1 MIFSAVR
8 ELGDAHLDLFRWASY
23 FRAVTRFH
31 LRQIMRRL
39 RVLPCVVAAMLAG
52 TALTLTAQAPRVVA
66 LRGATVHTAVGAP
79 IANGTIIVRD
89 GKIAAVGAGVPIP
102 AGAEVVDVSGKQVI
116 PGMIDNHSH
125 IGADPSDLNEQAVSF
140 GPQHRMV
147 DALNPDDRGWKPAVN
162 GGVTT
167 VVTGTG
173 SGEVSSG
180 VAAVVKTFGADFE
193 RRIIRAEGGLKIAMG
208 RKRADRPPSTSPA
221 VTAGLRAWFIR
232 AREYA
237 DAKRRWEA
245 GDKKTPAPP
254 RDLGLETVA
263 RVLERKE
270 YIRAH
275 VHTAADIMAV
285 LKLKDEFGFD
295 LALHHATEAY
305 KVADEIAK
313 RNVGVVGMPLFVRI
327 GMKEEVM
334 RSPYTLWK
342 AGALYAFH
350 TDDPVVASK
359 WLRYC
364 AAMGMRYGLPEEEA
378 LKGVTINAAKIARV
392 ADRIGSIE
400 PGKDADLVV
409 LDGPWYEPK
418 TRVDRVYVDGVLA
431 YDRTKEEK

>member
-1 MIFSAVR
+1 MPIAR
-8 ELGDAHLDLFRWASY
+8 LAS
-23 FRAVTRFH
+23 F
-31 LRQIMRRL
+31 
-39 RVLPCVVAAMLAG
+39 VAATHLLS
-52 TALTLTAQAPRVVA
+52 ALLIGPRAAAAQAPTIIA
-66 LRGATVHTAVGAP
+66 LRGATVHTAAGPP
-79 IANGTIIVRD
+79 IVNATVVIRA
-89 GKIAAVGAGVPIP
+89 GKIAAVGAGIPIP
-102 AGAEVVDVSGKQVI
+102 SGAEIVDVSGKQII

-147 DALNPDDRGWKPAVN
+147 DALDPGDRGWKPAVN

-193 RRIIRAEGGLKIAMG
+193 RRIIRADGGLKIAMG
-208 RKRADRPPSTSPA
+208 RKRPDRPPSTSPA
-221 VTAGLRAWFIR
+221 VTAGLRALFIR
-232 AREYA
+232 GREYMEA
-237 DAKRRWEA
+237 QKRWAA
-245 GDKKTPAPP
+245 GDKKGTPPA
-254 RDLGLETVA
+254 RDLGLETIA
-263 RVLERKE
+263 RVLRREE
-270 YIRAH
+270 YVRAH
-275 VHTAADIMAV
+275 VHTAPDIMAV

-295 LALHHATEAY
+295 LAIHHATEAY
-305 KVADEIAK
+305 KIPAEIVK

-364 AAMGMRYGLPEEEA
+364 AAMGMRYGLPEDEA

-392 ADRIGSIE
+392 ADRVGSLE
-400 PGKDADLVV
+400 AGKDADLVV

-431 YDRTKEEK
+431 YDRSKEDK

>member
-1 MIFSAVR
+1 MFAAPFLPELIIMPWSA
-8 ELGDAHLDLFRWASY
+8 LFVLVALLVGPLSASP
-23 FRAVTRFH
+23 
-31 LRQIMRRL
+31 Q
-39 RVLPCVVAAMLAG
+39 G
-52 TALTLTAQAPRVVA
+52 VVA
-66 LRGATVHTAVGAP
+66 LRGATVHTAAGDP
-79 IANGTIIVRD
+79 IPNATVVIRD
-89 GKIAAVGAGVPIP
+89 GKIAAVGANVAVP
-102 AGAEVVDVSGKQVI
+102 AGAQVVDASGKQII

-147 DALNPDDRGWKPAVN
+147 DALNPDDRGWTPAVN

-180 VAAVVKTFGADFE
+180 VAAVVKTFGADFNL
-193 RRIIRAEGGLKIAMG
+193 RILKADGGLKIAMG
-208 RKRADRPPSTSPA
+208 RKRPDRPPSTSPA
-221 VTAGLRAWFIR
+221 VTAGLRALFIR
-232 AREYA
+232 GREYMEA
-237 DAKRRWEA
+237 QKRWEA
-245 GDKKTPAPP
+245 EGKKGQPPA
-254 RDLGLETVA
+254 RDLGLETIA
-263 RVLERKE
+263 RVLRREE
-270 YIRAH
+270 YVRAH

-295 LALHHATEAY
+295 LAIHHATEAY
-305 KVADEIAK
+305 KVAPEIVK

-327 GMKEEVM
+327 GMKEDVM

-364 AAMGMRYGLPEEEA
+364 AAMGMRYGLPENEA

-392 ADRIGSIE
+392 ADRVGSIE
-400 PGKDADLVV
+400 AGKDADLVV

-418 TRVDRVYVDGVLA
+418 TRVDRVYVDGVVA
-431 YDRTKEEK
+431 YDRTKEVK

>member
-1 MIFSAVR
+1 MH
-8 ELGDAHLDLFRWASY
+8 GLFMRP
-23 FRAVTRFH
+23 RFNA
-31 LRQIMRRL
+31 LL
-39 RVLPCVVAAMLAG
+39 VAALLVASP
-52 TALTLTAQAPRVVA
+52 AAAAAQAARVVA
-66 LRGATVHTAVGAP
+66 LRGATVHTAAGPP
-79 IANGTIIVRD
+79 IANATIVIRD
-89 GKIAAVGAGVPIP
+89 GRIAAVGANVAIP
-102 AGAEVVDVSGKQVI
+102 SGAEIVDVSGKQII

-147 DALNPDDRGWKPAVN
+147 DALNPDDRGWKAAVN

-193 RRIIRAEGGLKIAMG
+193 RRILRADGGLKIAMG

-232 AREYA
+232 AREYV
-237 DAKRRWEA
+237 DARKRWEA
-245 GDKKTPAPP
+245 GDKKSPPPA
-254 RDLGLETVA
+254 RDLGMETVA
-263 RVLERKE
+263 RVLNREE
-270 YIRAH
+270 YVRAH
-275 VHTAADIMAV
+275 VHTAADIMAI

-305 KVADEIAK
+305 KVADEIVK

-364 AAMGMRYGLPEEEA
+364 AAMGMRYGLPEDEA

-392 ADRIGSIE
+392 ADRVGSLE
-400 PGKDADLVV
+400 AGKDADLVV

-418 TRVDRVYVDGVLA
+418 TRVDRVYVNGVLA
-431 YDRTKEEK
+431 YDRAKEDK

>member
-1 MIFSAVR
+1 MFFPRHSFRSLVIMLWPALLILVALLVAPLSA
-8 ELGDAHLDLFRWASY
+8 SS
-23 FRAVTRFH
+23 
-31 LRQIMRRL
+31 
-39 RVLPCVVAAMLAG
+39 
-52 TALTLTAQAPRVVA
+52 QAVVA
-66 LRGATVHTAVGAP
+66 LRGATVHTAVGDP
-79 IANGTIIVRD
+79 IPNATVVIRD
-89 GKIAAVGAGVPIP
+89 GKIAAVGANVAVPS
-102 AGAEVVDVSGKQVI
+102 GAQVVDASGKQII

-147 DALNPDDRGWKPAVN
+147 DALNPDDRGWTPAVN

-180 VAAVVKTFGADFE
+180 VAAVVKTYGSDFN
-193 RRIIRAEGGLKIAMG
+193 RRILKADGGLKIAMG
-208 RKRADRPPSTSPA
+208 RKRPDRPPSTSPA
-221 VTAGLRAWFIR
+221 VTAGLRALFIR
-232 AREYA
+232 GREYMEA
-237 DAKRRWEA
+237 RKRWEA
-245 GDKKTPAPP
+245 EGKKGQPPA
-254 RDLGLETVA
+254 RDLGLETIA
-263 RVLERKE
+263 RVLRREE
-270 YIRAH
+270 YVRAH

-295 LALHHATEAY
+295 LAIHHATEAY
-305 KVADEIAK
+305 KVAPEIVK

-327 GMKEEVM
+327 GMKEDVM

-364 AAMGMRYGLPEEEA
+364 AAMGMRYGLPENEA

-392 ADRIGSIE
+392 ADRVGSIE
-400 PGKDADLVV
+400 AGKDADLVV

-418 TRVDRVYVDGVLA
+418 TRVDRVYVDGVVA
-431 YDRTKEEK
+431 YDRTKEAK

>member
-1 MIFSAVR
+1 MHGSSA
-8 ELGDAHLDLFRWASY
+8 
-23 FRAVTRFH
+23 
-31 LRQIMRRL
+31 RL
-39 RVLPCVVAAMLAG
+39 PVDSL
-52 TALTLTAQAPRVVA
+52 LTAVLFLALPAAADAQAHAVIA
-66 LRGATVHTAVGAP
+66 LRGATVHTAAGAP
-79 IANGTIIVRD
+79 IPNATVLIRD
-89 GKIAAVGAGVPIP
+89 GKIAAVGAAVPIP
-102 AGAEVVDVSGKQVI
+102 TGAEVLDVSGKQII

-193 RRIIRAEGGLKIAMG
+193 RRIIRADGGLKIAMG

-221 VTAGLRAWFIR
+221 VTAGLRALFIR
-232 AREYA
+232 GREYM
-237 DAKRRWEA
+237 DAQKRWEA
-245 GDKKTPAPP
+245 GDKKGTPPA
-254 RDLGLETVA
+254 RDLGLETIA
-263 RVLERKE
+263 RVLRREE
-270 YIRAH
+270 YVRAH
-275 VHTAADIMAV
+275 VHTAPDIMAV

-295 LALHHATEAY
+295 LAIHHATEAY
-305 KVADEIAK
+305 KVPGEIVK

-364 AAMGMRYGLPEEEA
+364 AAMGMRYGLPENEA

-392 ADRIGSIE
+392 ANRVGSIE
-400 PGKDADLVV
+400 IGKDADLVV

-431 YDRTKEEK
+431 YDRTKEDK

>member
-1 MIFSAVR
+1 MKWSALSMVATV
-8 ELGDAHLDLFRWASY
+8 LAAPIPAS
-23 FRAVTRFH
+23 
-31 LRQIMRRL
+31 
-39 RVLPCVVAAMLAG
+39 
-52 TALTLTAQAPRVVA
+52 AQAIIA
-66 LRGATVHTAVGAP
+66 LRGATVHTAVGDP
-79 IANGTIIVRD
+79 IPNATVVIRD
-89 GKIAAVGAGVPIP
+89 GKIAAVGANVSVP
-102 AGAEVVDVSGKQVI
+102 AGAQVVDASGKQII

-147 DALNPDDRGWKPAVN
+147 DALNPDDRGWTPAVN

-180 VAAVVKTFGADFE
+180 VAAVVKTFGADFDK
-193 RRIIRAEGGLKIAMG
+193 RILKANGGLKIAMG
-208 RKRADRPPSTSPA
+208 RKRPDRPPSTSPA
-221 VTAGLRAWFIR
+221 VTAGLRALFIR
-232 AREYA
+232 GREYMEA
-237 DAKRRWEA
+237 QKRWEA
-245 GDKKTPAPP
+245 DGKKGQPPA
-254 RDLGLETVA
+254 RDLGLETIA
-263 RVLERKE
+263 RVLRREE
-270 YIRAH
+270 YVRAH
-275 VHTAADIMAV
+275 VHTAADILAV

-295 LALHHATEAY
+295 LAIHHATEAY
-305 KVADEIAK
+305 KVAPEIVK

-334 RSPYTLWK
+334 RSPYILWK

-364 AAMGMRYGLPEEEA
+364 AALGMRYGMPENEA

-392 ADRIGSIE
+392 ADRVGSIE
-400 PGKDADLVV
+400 TGKDADLVV

-431 YDRTKEEK
+431 YDRAKEAK

>member
-1 MIFSAVR
+1 MKTMAGRRHLPARSLLCPLPSALHPR
-8 ELGDAHLDLFRWASY
+8 MFAAPFLPELIIMPWSALFVLVALLVAPLSAS
-23 FRAVTRFH
+23 
-31 LRQIMRRL
+31 
-39 RVLPCVVAAMLAG
+39 P
-52 TALTLTAQAPRVVA
+52 QAVVA
-66 LRGATVHTAVGAP
+66 LRGATVHTAVGDP
-79 IANGTIIVRD
+79 IPNATVVIRD
-89 GKIAAVGAGVPIP
+89 GKIAAVGANVAVPT
-102 AGAEVVDVSGKQVI
+102 GAQVVDVSGKQII

-125 IGADPSDLNEQAVSF
+125 VGADPSDLNEQAVSF

-147 DALNPDDRGWKPAVN
+147 DALNPDDRGWTPAVN

-180 VAAVVKTFGADFE
+180 VAAVVKTYGSDFN
-193 RRIIRAEGGLKIAMG
+193 RRILKADGGLKIAMG
-208 RKRADRPPSTSPA
+208 RKRPDRPPSTSPA
-221 VTAGLRAWFIR
+221 VTAGLRALFIR
-232 AREYA
+232 GREYMEA
-237 DAKRRWEA
+237 QKRWEA
-245 GDKKTPAPP
+245 EGKKGQPPA
-254 RDLGLETVA
+254 RDLGLETIA
-263 RVLERKE
+263 RVLRREE
-270 YIRAH
+270 YVRAH

-295 LALHHATEAY
+295 LAIHHATEAY
-305 KVADEIAK
+305 KVAPEIVK

-327 GMKEEVM
+327 GMKEDVM

-364 AAMGMRYGLPEEEA
+364 AAMGMRYGLPENEA

-392 ADRIGSIE
+392 ADRVGSIE
-400 PGKDADLVV
+400 AGKDADLVV

-418 TRVDRVYVDGVLA
+418 TRVDRVYVDGVVA
-431 YDRTKEEK
+431 YDRTKEVK

>member
-1 MIFSAVR
+1 MRMPRPLA
-8 ELGDAHLDLFRWASY
+8 ASTILLALAAA
-23 FRAVTRFH
+23 FTVSPLAAQSPRT
-31 LRQIMRRL
+31 
-39 RVLPCVVAAMLAG
+39 VV
-52 TALTLTAQAPRVVA
+52 

-79 IANGTIIVRD
+79 IPNATIVIRD
-89 GKIAAVGAGVPIP
+89 GKFSAVGPGVAVP
-102 AGAEVVDVSGKQVI
+102 ANAEIVDVTGKQVI

-125 IGADPSDLNEQAVSF
+125 VGADPSDLNESAVSF

-147 DALNPDDRGWKPAVN
+147 DALNPDDRGWKPAAN

-180 VAAVVKTFGADFE
+180 VAVVVKTFGADFD
-193 RRIIRAEGGLKIAMG
+193 RRILRASGGLKIAMG
-208 RKRADRPPSTSPA
+208 RKRPDRPPTTSPA
-221 VTAGLRAWFIR
+221 VTAGLRSWFIR

-237 DAKRRWEA
+237 DARKRWES
-245 GDKKTPAPP
+245 GDKKSAPPP

-263 RVLERKE
+263 RVLAREE
-270 YIRAH
+270 YVRAH
-275 VHTAADIMAV
+275 VHTAADILAI

-305 KVADEIAK
+305 KVADEIA
-313 RNVGVVGMPLFVRI
+313 RRDVGVVGMPLFVRI
-327 GMKEEVM
+327 GMKEEVI
-334 RSPYTLWK
+334 RSPHTLWK
-342 AGALYAFH
+342 AGVLFAFH

-359 WLRYC
+359 WLRFC
-364 AAMGMRYGLPEEEA
+364 AAMGMRYGLPENEA

-392 ADRIGSIE
+392 ADRVGSIE
-400 PGKDADLVV
+400 VGKDADLVV

-431 YDRTKEEK
+431 YDRSRDDK